1 MNQVRIVVDS
11 TADLLPELR
20 RQVDVVPLTV
30 HFGQQ
35 EYVDGVTIQAE
46 EFYRK
51 LADCKELPTTSQ
63 ATPFDF
69 DKVFEPIIAEG
80 DTVVA
85 IVVSSRLSGTY
96 QSARIAA
103 EDYPG
108 KVFVVDTLQVAIS
121 SSVLVAYALELVQ
134 KGMGAAEIAEELTA
148 VREKVHLMAV
158 VDTLEYLQKGGRVS
172 KTVAIAGGLLN
183 VQPLIGLTEGEIKML
198 GKARGNKQANALMNK
213 EISRLGIDFSKPI
226 LLGYTGTDDA
236 LLRKY
241 MEESSDLWEGRVLPA
256 TIVSA
261 VIGTHAGPGVVA
273 VAFFSK

>member
-121 SSVLVAYALELVQ
+121 SSVLVAYALDLVQ

-158 VDTLEYLQKGGRVS
+158 VDTLDYLQKGGRVS

-183 VQPLIGLTEGEIKML
+183 VKPIIGLTEGEIKML

-213 EISRLGIDFSKPI
+213 EIARLGVDFSKPI

-241 MEESSDLWEGRVLPA
+241 TEESSDLWEGRVLPA

>member
-121 SSVLVAYALELVQ
+121 SSVLVAYALDLVQ

-148 VREKVHLMAV
+148 VREKVHLLAV

-183 VQPLIGLTEGEIKML
+183 VKPIIGLTEGEIKML

-261 VIGTHAGPGVVA
+261 VIGTHAGPGAVA

>member
-30 HFGQQ
+30 HFSNQ
-35 EYVDGVTIQAE
+35 EYADGVTIQAE

-51 LADCKELPTTSQ
+51 LASCKELPTTSQ
-63 ATPFDF
+63 GTPFDF

-183 VQPLIGLTEGEIKML
+183 VKPIIGLTEGEIKML

-261 VIGTHAGPGVVA
+261 VIGTHAGPGAVA

>member
-51 LADCKELPTTSQ
+51 LASCKELPTTSQ

-121 SSVLVAYALELVQ
+121 SSVLVAYALDLVQ

-183 VQPLIGLTEGEIKML
+183 VKPIIGLTEGEIKML

-261 VIGTHAGPGVVA
+261 VIGTHAGPGAVA

>member
-183 VQPLIGLTEGEIKML
+183 VKPIIGLTEGEIKML

-241 MEESSDLWEGRVLPA
+241 TEESSDLWEGRVLPA

>member
-134 KGMGAAEIAEELTA
+134 QGMCAAEIAEELTA

-183 VQPLIGLTEGEIKML
+183 VKPIIGLTEGEIKML

-213 EISRLGIDFSKPI
+213 EIARLGVDFSKPI

-241 MEESSDLWEGRVLPA
+241 MEESSDLWEGRVLPS

-261 VIGTHAGPGVVA
+261 VIGTHAGPGAVA

>member
-121 SSVLVAYALELVQ
+121 SSVLVAYALDLVQ
-134 KGMGAAEIAEELTA
+134 QGMCAAEIAEELTA

-183 VQPLIGLTEGEIKML
+183 VKPIIGLTEGEIKML

-213 EISRLGIDFSKPI
+213 EIARLGIDFSKPI

-241 MEESSDLWEGRVLPA
+241 MEESSDLWEGRVLPS

-261 VIGTHAGPGVVA
+261 VIGTHAGPGAVA

>member
-121 SSVLVAYALELVQ
+121 SSVLVAYALDLVQ
-134 KGMGAAEIAEELTA
+134 QGMCAAEIAEELTA

-183 VQPLIGLTEGEIKML
+183 VKPIIGLTEGEIKML

-213 EISRLGIDFSKPI
+213 EIARLGVDFSKPI

-261 VIGTHAGPGVVA
+261 VIGTHAGPGAVA

>member
-69 DKVFEPIIAEG
+69 DKVFERIIAEG

-121 SSVLVAYALELVQ
+121 SSVLVAYALDLVQ

-183 VQPLIGLTEGEIKML
+183 VKPIIGLTEGEIKML

-213 EISRLGIDFSKPI
+213 EIARLGVDFSKPI

>member
-183 VQPLIGLTEGEIKML
+183 VKPIIGLTEGEIKML

-213 EISRLGIDFSKPI
+213 EIARLGVDFSKPI

-261 VIGTHAGPGVVA
+261 VIGTHAGPGAVA

>member
-121 SSVLVAYALELVQ
+121 SSVLVAYALDLVQ
-134 KGMGAAEIAEELTA
+134 QGMCAAEIAEELTA

-183 VQPLIGLTEGEIKML
+183 VKPIIGLTEGEIKML

-213 EISRLGIDFSKPI
+213 EIARLGIDFSKPI
-226 LLGYTGTDDA
+226 LLGYTGTDDT

>member
-183 VQPLIGLTEGEIKML
+183 VKPIIGLTEGEIKML

-261 VIGTHAGPGVVA
+261 VIGTHAGPGAVA

>member
-121 SSVLVAYALELVQ
+121 SSVLVAYALDLVQ

-183 VQPLIGLTEGEIKML
+183 VKPIIGLTEGEIKML

-261 VIGTHAGPGVVA
+261 VIGTHAGPGAVA

>member
-121 SSVLVAYALELVQ
+121 SSVLVAYALDLVQ

-183 VQPLIGLTEGEIKML
+183 VKPIIGLTEGEIKML

-213 EISRLGIDFSKPI
+213 EIARLGIDFSKPI
-226 LLGYTGTDDA
+226 LLGYTGTDDT

-261 VIGTHAGPGVVA
+261 VIGTHAGPGAVA

>member
-121 SSVLVAYALELVQ
+121 SSVLVAYALDLVQ
-134 KGMGAAEIAEELTA
+134 QGMCAAEIAEELTA

-183 VQPLIGLTEGEIKML
+183 VKPIIGLTEGEIKML

-213 EISRLGIDFSKPI
+213 EIARLGIDFSKPI

-261 VIGTHAGPGVVA
+261 VIGTHAGPGAVA

>member
-183 VQPLIGLTEGEIKML
+183 VKPIIGLTEGEIKML

-213 EISRLGIDFSKPI
+213 EIAKLGVDFDKPI

-241 MEESSDLWEGRVLPA
+241 REESSDLWEGRVLPS

-261 VIGTHAGPGVVA
+261 VIGTHAGPGAVA

>member
-69 DKVFEPIIAEG
+69 DKVFERIIAEG

-121 SSVLVAYALELVQ
+121 SSVLVAYALDLVQ
-134 KGMGAAEIAEELTA
+134 QGMCAAEIAEELTA

-183 VQPLIGLTEGEIKML
+183 VKPIIGLTEGEIKML

-213 EISRLGIDFSKPI
+213 EIARLGIDFSKPI
-226 LLGYTGTDDA
+226 LLGYTGTDDT

-256 TIVSA
+256 SIVSA
-261 VIGTHAGPGVVA
+261 VIGTHAGPGAVA

>member
-30 HFGQQ
+30 HFGQP

-121 SSVLVAYALELVQ
+121 SSVLVAYALDLVQ

-183 VQPLIGLTEGEIKML
+183 VKPIIGLTEGEIKML

-213 EISRLGIDFSKPI
+213 EIARLGVDFSKPI

-261 VIGTHAGPGVVA
+261 VIGTHAGPGAVA

>member
-11 TADLLPELR
+11 TTDLLPELR

-183 VQPLIGLTEGEIKML
+183 VKPIIGLTEGEIKML

-261 VIGTHAGPGVVA
+261 VIGTHAGPGAVA

>member
-121 SSVLVAYALELVQ
+121 SSVLVAYALDLVQ

-183 VQPLIGLTEGEIKML
+183 VKPIIGLTEGEIKML

-213 EISRLGIDFSKPI
+213 EIARLGVDFSKPI

-261 VIGTHAGPGVVA
+261 VIGTHAGPGAVA

>member
-121 SSVLVAYALELVQ
+121 STVLVAYALDLVQ

-148 VREKVHLMAV
+148 VREKVHLKAV

-183 VQPLIGLTEGEIKML
+183 VKPIIGLTEGEIKML

-213 EISRLGIDFSKPI
+213 EIARLGVDFSKPI

-261 VIGTHAGPGVVA
+261 VIGTHAGPGAVA

>member
-121 SSVLVAYALELVQ
+121 SSVLVAYALDLVQ
-134 KGMGAAEIAEELTA
+134 QGMCATEIAEELTS

-183 VQPLIGLTEGEIKML
+183 VKPIIGLTEGEIKML

-213 EISRLGIDFSKPI
+213 EIARLGIDFSKPI

-261 VIGTHAGPGVVA
+261 VIGTHAGPGAVA

>member
-121 SSVLVAYALELVQ
+121 SSVLVAYALDLVQ

-183 VQPLIGLTEGEIKML
+183 VKPIIGLTEGEIKML

-241 MEESSDLWEGRVLPA
+241 TEESSDLWEGRVLPA

>member
-121 SSVLVAYALELVQ
+121 GSVLVAYALELVQ
-134 KGMGAAEIAEELTA
+134 QGMCAAEIAEELTA

-183 VQPLIGLTEGEIKML
+183 VKPIIGLTEGEIKML

-213 EISRLGIDFSKPI
+213 EIARLGIDFSKPI

-261 VIGTHAGPGVVA
+261 VIGTHAGPGAVA

>member
-121 SSVLVAYALELVQ
+121 SSVLVAYALDLVQ

-183 VQPLIGLTEGEIKML
+183 VKPIIGLTEGEIKML

-213 EISRLGIDFSKPI
+213 EIARLGVDFSKPI

-261 VIGTHAGPGVVA
+261 VIGTHAGPGAVV
-273 VAFFSK
+273 VAFFKN

>member
-51 LADCKELPTTSQ
+51 LADCKELPITSQ

-183 VQPLIGLTEGEIKML
+183 VKPIIGLTEGEIKML
-198 GKARGNKQANALMNK
+198 GKSRGNKQANALMNK

-241 MEESSDLWEGRVLPA
+241 TEESSDLWEGRVLPA

-261 VIGTHAGPGVVA
+261 VIGTHAGPGAVA

>member
-121 SSVLVAYALELVQ
+121 SSVLVAYALDLVQ

-183 VQPLIGLTEGEIKML
+183 VKPIIGLTEGEI
-198 GKARGNKQANALMNK
+198 
-213 EISRLGIDFSKPI
+213 
-226 LLGYTGTDDA
+226 
-236 LLRKY
+236 
-241 MEESSDLWEGRVLPA
+241 
-256 TIVSA
+256 
-261 VIGTHAGPGVVA
+261 
-273 VAFFSK
+273 

>member
-134 KGMGAAEIAEELTA
+134 QGMCAAKIAEELTA

-183 VQPLIGLTEGEIKML
+183 VKPIIGLTEGEIKML

-213 EISRLGIDFSKPI
+213 EIARLGVDFSKPI

-261 VIGTHAGPGVVA
+261 VIGTHAGPGAVA

>member
-1 MNQVRIVVDS
+1 M
-11 TADLLPELR
+11 
-20 RQVDVVPLTV
+20 
-30 HFGQQ
+30 
-35 EYVDGVTIQAE
+35 
-46 EFYRK
+46 
-51 LADCKELPTTSQ
+51 
-63 ATPFDF
+63 
-69 DKVFEPIIAEG
+69 
-80 DTVVA
+80 
-85 IVVSSRLSGTY
+85 VSSRLSGTY

-108 KVFVVDTLQVAIS
+108 KVFVVDTLQVALS
-121 SSVLVAYALELVQ
+121 SSVLVAYALDLVQ

-183 VQPLIGLTEGEIKML
+183 VKPIIGLTEGEIKML

-213 EISRLGIDFSKPI
+213 EIARLGIDFSKPI

-241 MEESSDLWEGRVLPA
+241 TEESSDLWEGRVLPS

-261 VIGTHAGPGVVA
+261 VIGTHVGPGAVA

>member
-134 KGMGAAEIAEELTA
+134 QGMCAAEIAEELTA

-183 VQPLIGLTEGEIKML
+183 VKPIIGLTEGEIKML

-213 EISRLGIDFSKPI
+213 EIARLGIDFSKPI

-261 VIGTHAGPGVVA
+261 VIGTHAGPGAVA

>member
-30 HFGQQ
+30 HFGPQ

-183 VQPLIGLTEGEIKML
+183 VKPIIGLTEGEIKML

-213 EISRLGIDFSKPI
+213 EIARLGVDFSKPI

-261 VIGTHAGPGVVA
+261 VIGTHAGPGAVA

>member
-134 KGMGAAEIAEELTA
+134 QGMGAAEIAEELTA
-148 VREKVHLMAV
+148 AREKVHLMAV

-183 VQPLIGLTEGEIKML
+183 VKPIIGLTEGEIKML

-213 EISRLGIDFSKPI
+213 EIAKLGVDFDKPI

-261 VIGTHAGPGVVA
+261 VIGTHAGPGAVA

>member
-121 SSVLVAYALELVQ
+121 SSVLVAYALELERQ
-134 KGMGAAEIAEELTA
+134 GMCAAEIAEELTA

-183 VQPLIGLTEGEIKML
+183 VKPIIGLTEGEIKML

-213 EISRLGIDFSKPI
+213 EIARLGVDFSKPI

-236 LLRKY
+236 RK
-241 MEESSDLWEGRVLPA
+241 R
-256 TIVSA
+256 
-261 VIGTHAGPGVVA
+261 A
-273 VAFFSK
+273 VASGKAGFFPPPSSARSSAPMPAPAPWLSHSSQND